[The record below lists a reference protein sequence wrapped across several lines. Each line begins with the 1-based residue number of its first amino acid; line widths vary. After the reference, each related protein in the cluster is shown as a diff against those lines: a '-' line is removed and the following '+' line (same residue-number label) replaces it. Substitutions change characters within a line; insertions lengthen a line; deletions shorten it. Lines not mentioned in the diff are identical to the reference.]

1 MLGGGTAALKVG
13 VIQAVAADIN
23 GHVPVQCLA
32 STRLL
37 FPPLLDGQ
45 PLPLPHT
52 QRMYSGMRAAE
63 AGSRPAVSYNCSE
76 MPKVHKKCVS
86 IILSLPAAGFRPEA
100 MQPPGLK
107 RAVQSV
113 TTEAVVS
120 PAVFVG
126 AALAA
131 DQQGRYVSANK
142 IETKH
147 RSCLTQLPA
156 CSLAQPL
163 SMLLPSFTGC

>member
-1 MLGGGTAALKVG
+1 MNTVALQDAESLLWTVRRSSASSILCLVGATAALKVG
-13 VIQAVAADIN
+13 VIQAVAADTN
-23 GHVPVQCLA
+23 GHIPVQCLA

-37 FPPLLDGQ
+37 FPPLLGGQ

-52 QRMYSGMRAAE
+52 QRVYSGMRAAE
-63 AGSRPAVSYNCSE
+63 ARSRPAVSYNCSE
-76 MPKVHKKCVS
+76 MPKLHQKCVS

-107 RAVQSV
+107 PAVQSV
-113 TTEAVVS
+113 TRETVVS

-131 DQQGRYVSANK
+131 DQQGRYVSL
-142 IETKH
+142 H
-147 RSCLTQLPA
+147 
-156 CSLAQPL
+156 L
-163 SMLLPSFTGC
+163 SIQN